1 MRAAHRRDAAVDP
14 QARER
19 EQDRSYT
26 VIAYSRAQYSPGAHS
41 LARSPAAS
49 GELSCHAMCGIAGI
63 VRYRDGAPVAKQDVE
78 SLRDEQ
84 RHRGPDDAG
93 LWTSADGRVGFG
105 HRRLAIVDLSPLG
118 HQPMLSDDGRF
129 AITFNGE
136 IYNFR
141 ELRRELEARGHALPL
156 DQRHR
161 GPAARLPRV
170 GPLPARPPA
179 RDVRLRPLRRRA
191 ARDAARARSDGDQ
204 APLRRRRRAA
214 ALRSPPRSR
223 PLRRVADDG
232 GLDPE
237 GLASFLLWGSIAA
250 PRTLYRGIRALP
262 PASWLRIRDGVVEA
276 PVAYWRLEDEL
287 ARPGPA
293 GPEDAGEALR
303 AALLDSVR
311 QHMVADVP
319 VGAFLSGGVDSSA
332 LVGLMSEVLPETGA
346 HRHAL
351 ARRARARRIAAGRRG
366 RGALPHRSP
375 RRADPHRGGARARGG
390 CGARARPAVDRRDQH
405 VLRLRGG
412 GEDRPQGG
420 GLRRGRRRAL
430 RRLPELRA
438 GSADPAPARRARAL
452 AGRRRARR
460 LGRARARAAVCTG
473 RRPRSS
479 RARCGSGATTP
490 APTSPSAGSSRSR
503 EVRELLAPELAEAVQ
518 ACDPI
523 AELRARVRPD
533 ELPEDERVCALEF
546 RQYLQMQLL
555 RDTDAMAMRHSLE
568 VRTPL
573 VDREL
578 LRAAVR
584 VPAALRRAG
593 PAKRRLREAP
603 RPPVP
608 AALWQRR
615 KQGFTLPF
623 DRWLRTGGIPL
634 KLPEHAWLRPAAV
647 ERLRRGVSRGPR
659 PLVAGLGAARSARV
673 PRLSGAHA
681 GSESRRINPVPRRSP
696 PGRRSRRST
705 TNRASGGCSTST
717 GRRGADAAA

>member
-1 MRAAHRRDAAVDP
+1 
-14 QARER
+14 
-19 EQDRSYT
+19 
-26 VIAYSRAQYSPGAHS
+26 
-41 LARSPAAS
+41 
-49 GELSCHAMCGIAGI
+49 MCGIAGI

-118 HQPMLSDDGRF
+118 HQPMVTDDGRF

-141 ELRRELEARGHALPL
+141 ELRRELEARGHGFRSTSDTEVVLHGYREWGLSLL
-156 DQRHR
+156 DRLR
-161 GPAARLPRV
+161 GMFAFGLYDAERRETL
-170 GPLPARPPA
+170 LA
-179 RDVRLRPLRRRA
+179 RDPMGIKPLYLADDGQRVSFASEVQALRRLV
-191 ARDAARARSDGDQ
+191 G
-204 APLRRRRRAA
+204 
-214 ALRSPPRSR
+214 
-223 PLRRVADDG
+223 DG

-237 GLASFLLWGSIAA
+237 GLATFLLWGSIAA

-262 PASWLRIRDGVVEA
+262 PASWLRIRDGAVEG

-287 ARPGPA
+287 ANPGPA
-293 GPEDAGEALR
+293 DPEEAGEALR

-311 QHMVADVP
+311 QHMVSDVP

-332 LVGLMSEVLPETGA
+332 LVGLMSEVLPGPVRTVTLSLDVPELDESRLAGVAAALYGTDHHDVPIRIEEMRERVADAVRALDQPSIDGINTFFVSEAAAKTGLKVA
-346 HRHAL
+346 VSGVGGDELFGGYLSFDRVPRIRRLHTRLSRWPGAL
-351 ARRARARRIAAGRRG
+351 A
-366 RGALPHRSP
+366 L
-375 RRADPHRGGARARGG
+375 
-390 CGARARPAVDRRDQH
+390 
-405 VLRLRGG
+405 
-412 GEDRPQGG
+412 
-420 GLRRGRRRAL
+420 
-430 RRLPELRA
+430 
-438 GSADPAPARRARAL
+438 
-452 AGRRRARR
+452 
-460 LGRARARAAVCTG
+460 AAVGG
-473 RRPRSS
+473 RSLERLSRGPAAAKLS
-479 RARCGSGATTP
+479 RAVAFGGDDAGAYVAERGLF
-490 APTSPSAGSSRSR
+490 APR
-503 EVRELLAPELAEAVQ
+503 EVRELLGPELGEAIE

-523 AELRARVRPD
+523 AELRARVRP
-533 ELPEDERVCALEF
+533 EQLRENERVCALEF

-578 LRAAVR
+578 LRAAAR

-634 KLPEHAWLRPAAV
+634 RLPEHAWLRPAAV
-647 ERLRRGVSRGPR
+647 ESLRKGFRAGRVHWSRVWALHVLRGF
-659 PLVAGLGAARSARV
+659 L
-673 PRLSGAHA
+673 
-681 GSESRRINPVPRRSP
+681 
-696 PGRRSRRST
+696 
-705 TNRASGGCSTST
+705 
-717 GRRGADAAA
+717 D